1 MLILA
6 STSPTRQK
14 MLHASGVEH
23 EAVAAHVDETA
34 AKEAFAAQA
43 LNARAL
49 ADALAELKAVKVSQ
63 RLPGALVLGADQV
76 LTTEDGPLFAQPKS
90 RQDAAS
96 QLLGIV
102 KGACRGRGVEE
113 WDI

>member
-14 MLHASGVEH
+14 MLHAFGVEH

-76 LTTEDGPLFAQPKS
+76 LTTEAGTQIG
-90 RQDAAS
+90 RAS
-96 QLLGIV
+96 
-102 KGACRGRGVEE
+102 CRESGCKYVSISGVAGTLKKKKE
-113 WDI
+113 I